1 MSDLSPSDLSPA
13 RLSPARANPAEQP
26 SGARTPER
34 REAAAPDAKPAASSD
49 APPARPAGETAPKPP
64 APALDRAAAPDPT
77 PTRAQAGVRKARVRG
92 RVVGLLVLLAALL
105 AGGWYGLY
113 WWREGR
119 FLISTDDA
127 YVKADI
133 AVIAPKVSGY
143 VAQIVARDNQ
153 PVKAGDVLLKI
164 DDGDYRLALEA
175 AQERI
180 GTQDAT
186 IERIGAQI
194 AAQRAGL
201 AQSDAQI
208 ASAAADKTRA
218 DAAFQRASDLA
229 RRDVASQASFDQ
241 ADADRKRAAAALD
254 GAKAAREVARQAIVV
269 LEAQRKE
276 AERAR
281 AELETARDKAQ
292 RDLSFT
298 VITAPF
304 DGVVGSRAAQPGQLV
319 QPGQRLM
326 ALAPLSA
333 AYVEANFKETQ
344 LAGLKPGQKARLV
357 FDAMPDRPVEGE
369 VLSLSPA
376 TGAQFSLLPPDNA
389 TGNFTKIVQRVPVR
403 ISIPADV
410 AALGELRP
418 GLSVVVDVDTRAAAA
433 PRPTG
438 LDGWLGANAVSRAR
452 DWIAGRAPN
461 GAAEGAKPGAAALE
475 AQGGER
481 RPTP

>member
-1 MSDLSPSDLSPA
+1 MPDL
-13 RLSPARANPAEQP
+13 
-26 SGARTPER
+26 
-34 REAAAPDAKPAASSD
+34 
-49 APPARPAGETAPKPP
+49 PPARPTPDPQP
-64 APALDRAAAPDPT
+64 APATHARPSAVEATPTQTHPAAPDRAAPSDPT
-77 PTRAQAGVRKARVRG
+77 PTRAPAGARAARG
-92 RVVGLLVLLAALL
+92 RGRAVALIGLLAALVV
-105 AGGWYGLY
+105 AGWYGLD

-143 VAQIVARDNQ
+143 VAAIVARDNQ
-153 PVKAGDVLLKI
+153 PVKTGDVLLKI
-164 DDGDYRLALEA
+164 DDGDYRIALEA
-175 AQERI
+175 AQQRI
-180 GTQDAT
+180 GVQDAT
-186 IERIGAQI
+186 IARIGAQV

-208 ASAAADKTRA
+208 AAAVADKARA
-218 DAAFQRASDLA
+218 DAAFARASDLA
-229 RRDVASQASFDQ
+229 RRDVASQATFDQ

-254 GAKAAREVARQAIVV
+254 GAKAAREVAAQTVVV
-269 LEAQRKE
+269 LEAQRRE

-281 AELETARDKAQ
+281 GELDAARDKAL

-298 VITAPF
+298 TITAPF
-304 DGVVGSRAAQPGQLV
+304 DGVVGARAAQLGQLV

-344 LAGLKPGQKARLV
+344 LGGLRPGQKARLV

-418 GLSVVVDVDTRAAAA
+418 GLSVVVDVDTRTGADANGGAHVGGA
-433 PRPTG
+433 PAP
-438 LDGWLGANAVSRAR
+438 DAVSRAR

-461 GAAEGAKPGAAALE
+461 ATRPDAATLE

-481 RPTP
+481 RPAP